1 MNFKTLRTS
10 RNLAA
15 VGLLLSAVAC
25 GGGKGGANP
34 EVKNPSS
41 IKSGDQVVSKA
52 AVQGY
57 KVALDAFV
65 KADQSGAWNPA
76 TCDDV
81 AKKFLAS
88 SQEQVSA
95 GGNPLSEALYNAGLS
110 YQRCGDD
117 EKAKVQFKEA
127 YDIDKDFHRP
137 RAQLA
142 LYKYKES
149 GNMDATIQELDQII
163 KDANFQ
169 NVEGLVALA
178 SLQMQRGGSVAG
190 ARCKDDFECAQLN
203 LQRAL
208 ALDDSF
214 MPAFNQLSLY
224 YLEQARGG
232 TGQERSELVVSGV
245 KKRKVNKQRL
255 DLAALVASQALKKNP
270 NYAPIHNTTGLILVE
285 LENYNGAVKS
295 FGRARQLNPKLFEAQ
310 MNYGAVNLSF
320 RGFGEAASAY
330 RTAIEL
336 RPDTYEAHLGLALA
350 LRGMISDANFDKNV
364 AEAQKHLDEAKK
376 LEPKR
381 PEAFYNEAI
390 LTEEFRAKR
399 APDETAQIA
408 TFNKAKEQYQSFVSN
423 AGSNDAFADA
433 VKVSKE
439 RIEDIDATIQF
450 MKESAE
456 MAKEDARQ
464 QAELKAQ
471 EAQLKAQEEQAKKD
485 AAAAE
490 KAAAKPEAA
499 KPGPAAKPEAA
510 KPGAAPPK

>member
-1 MNFKTLRTS
+1 MNFNTLRIS

-25 GGGKGGANP
+25 GGGGGGANP
-34 EVKNPSS
+34 EVKNPSG

-57 KVALDAFV
+57 KLALDAFIA
-65 KADQSGAWNPA
+65 ADQSGGWNPA
-76 TCDDV
+76 KCEEV
-81 AKKFLAS
+81 AKKFLAA

-95 GGNPLSEALYNAGLS
+95 GGNPLSEAIYNAGLS
-110 YQRCGDD
+110 YQRCGED
-117 EKAKVQFKEA
+117 EKAKGQFKEA
-127 YDIDKDFHRP
+127 YSMDKEFHRP

-142 LYKYKES
+142 LYKFKES
-149 GNMDATIQELDQII
+149 GDVDAAIQELDQII

-178 SLQMQRGGSVAG
+178 SLQMQRGGSVGG
-190 ARCKDDFECAQLN
+190 ARCKNDLECAQLN

-232 TGQERSELVVSGV
+232 SGKERSELVVSGSK
-245 KKRKVNKQRL
+245 KKRVNKQRL

-285 LENYNGAVKS
+285 LQNYNGAVKA

-390 LTEEFRAKR
+390 LTEEYRAKR
-399 APDETAQIA
+399 APDQAAQIA
-408 TFNKAKEQYQSFVSN
+408 AFTKAKEQYSSFVAN

-439 RIEDIDATIQF
+439 RIEDIDGTIEF
-450 MKESAE
+450 MKESE
-456 MAKEDARQ
+456 RLAKEDAAN
-464 QAELKAQ
+464 QAKMKA
-471 EAQLKAQEEQAKKD
+471 AEEQAKKD
-485 AAAAE
+485 A
-490 KAAAKPEAA
+490 EAA
-499 KPGPAAKPEAA
+499 KAAEEKAPAKEE
-510 KPGAAPPK
+510 PKK